1 VLRRTAVVLT
11 AAVPLTWLLLAQ
23 PTAYATSTSVR
34 TDAHTA
40 SASAVR
46 SVVLRLAAS
55 AADVAAFWRG
65 APAAHVSLA
74 FSPDGVTFG
83 AAVDA
88 GRDEAGEQ
96 RRNGVTYGAIRSAGG
111 AVAVRVTSD
120 RVLASVSVL
129 GMRDGSRIVNRHRV
143 EVTAS
148 AAVAQPAVVSRAGWG
163 ADETLRYTNGV
174 ETWPP
179 AFYASKKLIVHHT
192 DTANGETDP
201 ATVQSRIRSIYYY
214 HCVTQGWGDIGY
226 NFLVDETGKVY
237 EGRHSRDYA
246 PGVSPSGDDSLG
258 RGVTGAHTS
267 GWNSGTVGIALLG
280 TLTSQDATPAAKSAL
295 EAMLAWESD
304 RNGIDPLATSTFTNP
319 VSGSVITTA
328 DIGGHRDYGAT
339 ECPGGTFYAGLPGV
353 RSDVAAR
360 IAASGSSPSPSPSAS
375 PSPTATADTSPPTAP
390 TGLAATAGSRSAS
403 LTWGAATDNVGVTGY
418 DVWRATGSS
427 TSYTVIATV
436 SGTGFTNNGLKNG
449 RTYRYYVVARDAA
462 GNTSPA
468 SNTVSV
474 TAR

>member
-1 VLRRTAVVLT
+1 MPRRTAVVLA
-11 AAVPLTWLLLAQ
+11 AAVPLSWLLLAQ
-23 PTAYATSTSVR
+23 PAAFATSVSVR

-40 SASAVR
+40 SATAVR
-46 SVVLRLAAS
+46 SVVLRLPAR
-55 AADVAAFWRG
+55 AADVAAYWRG
-65 APAAHVSLA
+65 APAARVSLA
-74 FSPDGVTFG
+74 FSADGVTFR
-83 AAVDA
+83 APVDA

-96 RRNGVTYGAIRSAGG
+96 RHNGVTYGAIRSAAG

-120 RVLASVSVL
+120 RVLARVSVL
-129 GMRDGSRIVNRHRV
+129 GMRDGARTATRHRV
-143 EVTAS
+143 EATAS
-148 AAVAQPAVVSRAGWG
+148 AAVPQPGVLSRAGWG
-163 ADETLRYTNGV
+163 ADESLRFKNGV
-174 ETWPP
+174 ETWPTT
-179 AFYASKKLIVHHT
+179 FYASKKLVVHHT
-192 DTANGETDP
+192 DTPNGETDP

-246 PGVSPSGDDSLG
+246 AGVSPSGDDALG

-280 TLTSQDATPAAKSAL
+280 TLTNQDATPAAKSAL
-295 EAMLAWESD
+295 EDVLAWEAD
-304 RNGIDPLATSTFTNP
+304 RNGIDPQATASFTNP

-328 DIGGHRDYGAT
+328 NIGGHRDYGST
-339 ECPGGTFYAGLPGV
+339 ECPGGTFYSGLPAV

-360 IAASGSSPSPSPSAS
+360 IAASGGSA
-375 PSPTATADTSPPTAP
+375 PPPAADTMPPTAP
-390 TGLAATAGSRSAS
+390 TGLTGAAGSRSAALS
-403 LTWGAATDNVGVTGY
+403 WGAAGDDVGVTAY

-427 TSYTVIATV
+427 TSYAVIATV
-436 SGTGFTNNGLKNG
+436 TGTSLTNNGLKSG
-449 RTYRYYVVARDAA
+449 RSYSYFVTARDAA
-462 GNTSPA
+462 GNTSSR